1 MRTTHPVRNNIDG
14 LARLGPKV
22 LRHNCVNPVR
32 GGPEVAAR
40 LEKCE
45 REKSESGI
53 TAPLFGLGTGKP
65 TDVRIGLAIAKGEG
79 GGRGLAH

>member
-1 MRTTHPVRNNIDG
+1 MLRN
-14 LARLGPKV
+14 
-22 LRHNCVNPVR
+22 NCVNPVR

-65 TDVRIGLAIAKGEG
+65 TDVRTGLALAKGG
-79 GGRGLAH
+79 GVSLISANANQNSIAN